1 MQRRSVLVVDD
12 ERNIADTLA
21 LILQDEGYRAEAA
34 YDGGVALSKAREC
47 RPDLIISD
55 VLMPGM
61 NGIELAITTQREFP
75 NCRIL
80 LFSGQAASADMLR
93 EARRN
98 GHDFELLA
106 KPVDPEELIER
117 VAQAVGPGQGDA
129 PAA

>member
-21 LILQDEGYRAEAA
+21 LILQDAGYNAEAA
-34 YDGGVALSKAREC
+34 YDGSSALSKTREC
-47 RPDLIISD
+47 RPDLLISD
-55 VLMPGM
+55 VLMPGV
-61 NGIELAITTQREFP
+61 NGIELAIMTQHEFP

-80 LFSGQAASADMLR
+80 LFSGQAASADMLQ
-93 EARRN
+93 EARRS

-106 KPVDPEELIER
+106 KPVEPEELIER
-117 VAQAVGPGQGDA
+117 VAQVVGPAQGDA